1 MINNVIL
8 AQIQYLICIIVYLV
22 ERLHIK
28 YILNKDI
35 ILNFLNIIKYDKLH
49 SLFIL
54 YVIFDI
60 QIYTLVYNNIKVIHT
75 YYQKK
80 KISSLILKNEIPQNE
95 INKIILTFY
104 YLDKYNIIN
113 YLEVYNCGIINH
125 STNFF
130 KHVYNYLGNR
140 RVEHDNLTICKK

>member
-1 MINNVIL
+1 MINYEIL
-8 AQIQYLICIIVYLV
+8 YQIQYFLLYIIYLL
-22 ERLHIK
+22 EKLTCK

-35 ILNFLNIIKYDKLH
+35 IVNFLNIIKYDKIH

-60 QIYTLVYNNIKVIHT
+60 QIYTIENNNTKIIHT

-80 KISSLILKNEIPQNE
+80 KISSIVLKNEMPLNE

-104 YLDKYNIIN
+104 YLDKYNIIHS
-113 YLEVYNCGIINH
+113 LEIYNCGIINH
-125 STNFF
+125 STKLF
-130 KHVYNYLGNR
+130 KHIYNYMGNR
-140 RVEHDNLTICKK
+140 RMEYNAITI